1 MARFI
6 QFSTRYRD
14 LYSDRRMKHIKFYNI
29 IDSYLHR
36 FMKQKHY
43 NDYYK
48 GGTMFLNIIYT
59 ILIGCCWF

>member
-1 MARFI
+1 
-6 QFSTRYRD
+6 
-14 LYSDRRMKHIKFYNI
+14 MKHIKFYNI

>member
-1 MARFI
+1 
-6 QFSTRYRD
+6 
-14 LYSDRRMKHIKFYNI
+14 MKHIKVYNI

-36 FMKQKHY
+36 FMKQKH
-43 NDYYK
+43 YK